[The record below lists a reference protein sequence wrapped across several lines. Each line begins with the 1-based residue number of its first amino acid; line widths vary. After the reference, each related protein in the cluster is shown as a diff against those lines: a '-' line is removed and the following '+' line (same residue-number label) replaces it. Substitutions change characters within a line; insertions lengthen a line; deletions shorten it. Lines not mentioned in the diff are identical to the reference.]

1 MDDNNQSDRFLQRR
15 GVINFSAQHVVAE
28 YLDCCQKLATMA
40 DRGQSEPLKQRIID
54 QCARK
59 LAEVHESLMP
69 TKWWKFRKIFIA
81 WRLIHRVSEDMLLLM
96 DAEELSAEGRK
107 TLHDLKTA
115 PLPDIVRLDWISM
128 IEEKQKKLDESLKQ
142 AVPVMEKGTA
152 QLYRTAANVINDNV
166 DDRFWD
172 IWSRRLLILIYSILL
187 VLGISFLLLQFARPG
202 GFSLALGGVLLLGA
216 MGGLASGILT
226 GEQEFMAKGHFWIA
240 VFSFPLVRTTQ
251 GAVAALIVFWMIQC
265 NYLIRIEPPLERY
278 NRAYLCMTSPVWHDP
293 VFIRNLPGRVAGKAS
308 HARNTPFLPYSSPKS
323 EKKEPLLDLK
333 APPGKQ
339 IYLYLLVLFFAG
351 FTGDKL
357 LKFMSDKVTTRL
369 FSEAEKTKESKK

>member
-1 MDDNNQSDRFLQRR
+1 MSDANQTDHFLQRR
-15 GVINFSAQHVVAE
+15 GVINCSVQHLVAE
-28 YLDCCQKLATMA
+28 YLDCSQKLATLSE
-40 DRGQSEPLKQRIID
+40 RGRGDPSRQRIID
-54 QCARK
+54 QCTRN
-59 LAEVHESLMP
+59 LAEIREALMP
-69 TKWWKFRKIFIA
+69 SQWWRFRKIFVA

-96 DAEELSAEGRK
+96 NAEELAAEGHK

-115 PLPDIVRLDWISM
+115 PLPDIVRLDWISK
-128 IEEKQKKLDESLKQ
+128 IEAKQKKLEEALQQ
-142 AVPVMEKGTA
+142 ADPVVERGTA
-152 QLYRTAANVINDNV
+152 QLYHTASNIINDNV

-172 IWSRRLLILIYSILL
+172 IWSHRLLVFIYSILL
-187 VLGISFLLLQFARPG
+187 VLGISILLVQFSRPE
-202 GFSLALGGVLLLGA
+202 GFSLALGGVFLLGA

-226 GEQEFMAKGHFWIA
+226 SEQEFMAKGHFWIA
-240 VFSFPLVRTTQ
+240 VFSFPLIRATQ

-278 NRAYLCMTSPVWHDP
+278 NKAYLCMTSPVWHDP
-293 VFIRNLPGRVAGKAS
+293 AFVRNLPGRGAAHLTPGGKPVFS
-308 HARNTPFLPYSSPKS
+308 RFSSPRS

-339 IYLYLLVLFFAG
+339 IFLYLLVLFFAG

-357 LKFMSDKVTTRL
+357 LKFMSERVTSRL